1 MFEDSRLNRLRNGS
15 PLRWVKGIDGDVS
28 RLRCH
33 LEEMIPHAAQL
44 PEREARGFWYA
55 PVGLLFLDGA
65 GFDPAL
71 DERLCQAFW
80 WLWGE
85 SLEEFAMPIDQALD
99 DLPLPRR
106 EALKARF
113 EERLV
118 SHIYTFTC
126 RTLYQPFC
134 HIPKPFLYRLAPKV
148 FAAAKQWWCSGER
161 QGALSPFGALNACVL
176 VCPDGPLPPWAPEAM
191 LLIFE
196 TIYESKEVA
205 YGAWNER
212 SCLAGLLKRLDGP
225 VLQALFER
233 VDEKVEF
240 ELGWWWLT
248 LPHAGPTTA
257 RLLLKALRLKD
268 TRVSQPEFEDAL
280 VAHGEV
286 LVEPLWALVQ
296 TGDLTPWG
304 VWCARRAH
312 ARILRPQ
319 ALERWVGD
327 LESSADDVAWV
338 AFERLLEMGLE
349 VAGSAVKSAAKEPGA
364 HRAQWL
370 QAIWLGE
377 RRALDIEETLAW
389 ARDAIKNAS
398 RRDDFRW
405 FAHQSYSAA
414 RFIHGLGFV
423 AEMMANRCY
432 MACGKDSDAP
442 KWLFLHR
449 LHAHDERWLAFLVL
463 HLELNSEDKM
473 WGPTVPELLT
483 FLGEHFGARAAQY
496 VRPFFLNGQNTKVLD
511 LYQWLNSY
519 NALEP
524 KEHVAFLTHR
534 SKSVRAEASRMLM
547 DTGDEVVEEVVVLLK
562 SRKAQERE
570 TAAVTLRLM
579 KAPAAHGPLQQALA
593 KERSAKVKPQL
604 KEAIAAC
611 DPIMRALTT
620 RERSFGAYRP
630 GEPFDVNQGLAQL
643 RELAHAAPT
652 KVAWVRLCDLLQ
664 RLEYVGALE
673 VAMDYVQGSPLAGW
687 PAKIRS
693 LPWGWAEHP
702 LLGTLDDPE
711 RSRPDWVPVSTF
723 MCGRAEA
730 YMDAILPREERRM
743 SARCFVRGDEARF
756 AAAVGVGWAWCE
768 SQGIGFEHLEVRVD
782 GGTKSG
788 SWTRRKPQ
796 STALELWRGYGAV
809 LTRTEALRI
818 KSPQPQEHG
827 LQVLRVRVPN
837 EHPLRLELAMTGR
850 QHHID
855 LMDLSNPEPSS

>member
-1 MFEDSRLNRLRNGS
+1 MFDDPRLNLLRKES
-15 PLRWVKGIDGDVS
+15 PLRWVNDIDGDVS
-28 RLRCH
+28 KLRHH
-33 LEEMIPHAAQL
+33 LLEVLAQADQL
-44 PEREARGFWYA
+44 PEHEARELWYA
-55 PVGLLFLDGA
+55 PLGLLFVDGGDFDAALDGSLCDA
-65 GFDPAL
+65 WLQLRGTPLEHLAVSIDEAL
-71 DERLCQAFW
+71 
-80 WLWGE
+80 G
-85 SLEEFAMPIDQALD
+85 AL
-99 DLPLPRR
+99 PEPRR
-106 EALKARF
+106 GVLRARF

-118 SHIYTFTC
+118 DHIYMHI
-126 RTLYQPFC
+126 C
-134 HIPKPFLYRLAPKV
+134 HRIYHRATDLPDDLLRRLAPRV
-148 FAAAKQWWCSGER
+148 SAAAKQWWCSGER
-161 QGALSPFGALNACVL
+161 KGALSPLGALNACVL

-191 LLIFE
+191 LLAFE
-196 TIYESKEVA
+196 KIYESKESLNR
-205 YGAWNER
+205 AWDER

-225 VLQALFER
+225 ARKALFER

-240 ELGWWWLT
+240 GLGWWWLT
-248 LPHAGPTTA
+248 LPYVSPTTA
-257 RLLLKALRLKD
+257 RLFLKALRLQD
-268 TRVSQPEFEDAL
+268 ARASSQHFEEAL
-280 VAHGEV
+280 VAHGEL
-286 LVEPLWALVQ
+286 LVEPLWRLVDG
-296 TGDLTPWG
+296 GDLEPEVAWH
-304 VWCARRAH
+304 ARRAH
-312 ARILRPQ
+312 ARILGPK

-327 LESSADDVAWV
+327 LGSRTDEVAWI
-338 AFERLLEMGLE
+338 AFERLLEMGPE
-349 VAGSAVKSAAKEPGA
+349 VAGAAVRRAASKPRA
-364 HRAQWL
+364 RRAQWL
-370 QAIWLGE
+370 RDIWEGRPE
-377 RRALDIEETLAW
+377 PRDVKKTLASVRKSIAKAPINEGYW
-389 ARDAIKNAS
+389 RSFPHPPRAR
-398 RRDDFRW
+398 
-405 FAHQSYSAA
+405 A
-414 RFIHGLGFV
+414 RYIQGVGFV
-423 AEMMANRCY
+423 VEMMANKWRLNLQRH
-432 MACGKDSDAP
+432 SDWWP
-442 KWLFLHR
+442 FLHR
-449 LHAHDERWLAFLVL
+449 LHAHDERWLAITA
-463 HLELNSEDKM
+463 LELEPSNRGNQWRRKETDVLALLDESF
-473 WGPTVPELLT
+473 GVRAVP
-483 FLGEHFGARAAQY
+483 Y
-496 VRPFFLNGQNTKVLD
+496 VREIFFAGQITKVLEV
-511 LYQWLNSY
+511 YQWLNGHS
-519 NALEP
+519 ALES
-524 KEHVAFLTHR
+524 KDHLAFLTHR

-768 SQGIGFEHLEVRVD
+768 SQGIGFEHLDVRVD

-796 STALELWRGYGAV
+796 STALRLWHGYGAV
-809 LTRTEALRI
+809 LTRTEALRMR
-818 KSPQPQEHG
+818 SPQPQEHG
-827 LQVLRVRVPN
+827 LQLLRARVPK

-850 QHHID
+850 QYHID
-855 LMDLSNPEPSS
+855 LMDLFDLETPS